1 MRMPS
6 PGSMSPTN
14 VHAKGLRGTD
24 SDCNLLVGIGFEF
37 VISLE
42 FLRNELSDLNDA
54 FGVGV
59 EALSI
64 LDCLNGR
71 VSYERWRG
79 HIADALA
86 KVDAADRN
94 AFAGHGTDITLNEV
108 LKSG

>member
-1 MRMPS
+1 MRKAPVAPMVTVICLL
-6 PGSMSPTN
+6 GSALS
-14 VHAKGLRGTD
+14 
-24 SDCNLLVGIGFEF
+24 LL
-37 VISLE
+37 SLSK

-64 LDCLNGR
+64 LDCLNGS
-71 VSYERWRG
+71 VSYERWRR

-94 AFAGHGTDITLNEV
+94 AFAGHGTDITLNKV